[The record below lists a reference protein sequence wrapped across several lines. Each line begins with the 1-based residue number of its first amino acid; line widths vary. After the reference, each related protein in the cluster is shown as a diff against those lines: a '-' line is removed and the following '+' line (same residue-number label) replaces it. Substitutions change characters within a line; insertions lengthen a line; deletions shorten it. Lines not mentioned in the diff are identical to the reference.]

1 MELVKPS
8 NIASPKRKPRMRVD
22 KSAALLSLISR
33 VLKKRYSPAKL
44 DELIDQLTPRD
55 QAMFICHY
63 IKPPQTEKAKDELE
77 KLDDESLQRLVNKY
91 MEQSKQAYR

>member
-1 MELVKPS
+1 MEAVRAELIVPR
-8 NIASPKRKPRMRVD
+8 KRKPRMRVD

-33 VLKKRYSPAKL
+33 VLKHRYTPAKL

-63 IKPPQTEKAKDELE
+63 IKPVQPKDELE
-77 KLDDESLQRLVNKY
+77 SLDDHSLQRLADLLRN
-91 MEQSKQAYR
+91 ESKQAI